1 MTRTNFFLLLA
12 IFVLALLVV
21 HNQQRQRNLFMELQ
35 REKDQS
41 ERLVSENSQ
50 LQLRVGLLTSSRRV
64 EDGAVRELHMIVPAT
79 RQTHVIMMD
88 STSHGAKP

>member
-1 MTRTNFFLLLA
+1 MTRTNFLLLFA
-12 IFVLALLVV
+12 IFALALLVV

-35 REKDQS
+35 REKDLS

-50 LQLRVGLLTSSRRV
+50 LQLKVGLLTSSRRV
-64 EDGAVRELHMIVPAT
+64 EDGAVSELHMIVPGT

-88 STSHGAKP
+88 ASSHGGKP